1 MIDQLDRKSMPGHTF
16 LRGDDITLRPIEAD
30 DAEFLAETIN
40 HPDVW
45 PALGAYDPLNDQQER
60 EWIESLGDSDDIH
73 LLICADDEPVGTI
86 GLNEMFDVWGTAE
99 LGYYL
104 HPDAQGNG
112 YASDAARRLVRYG
125 FEDHRLAKVY
135 ANVYEDNDASQAVLE
150 SVGFEREGVFRDHAF
165 VRGERVDVYR
175 YGLLA
180 KEFGADAE

>member
-1 MIDQLDRKSMPGHTF
+1 MPGHTF
-16 LRGDDITLRPIEAD
+16 LRGEAVTLRPIEED
-30 DAEFLAETIN
+30 DATFLAETIN

-45 PALGAYDPLNDQQER
+45 PSLGAYKPLNHSQER
-60 EWIESLGDSDDIH
+60 EWIESLGESDDVH
-73 LLICADDEPVGTI
+73 LLVCAEDEPVGTV
-86 GLNEMFDVWGTAE
+86 GLNGINDVWGTAE

-112 YASDAARRLVRYG
+112 YARDAAERIVRYG

-135 ANVYEDNDASQAVLE
+135 ANVYAGNDASQGVLE
-150 SVGFEREGVFRDHAF
+150 SVGFKREGVFRDHAH

-180 KEFGADAE
+180 EEFDAER